1 MPTGKTE
8 NKNKTEIRSCIYRA
22 YNFNKRAHIQI
33 NFTYIFNTL
42 SVRISKITSW
52 CQQVYFTVYNQQDQ
66 KEKLKVKKQV

>member
-1 MPTGKTE
+1 MAHEITSVNINWKKKIAHFEMPTGKTE
-8 NKNKTEIRSCIYRA
+8 NKNKTEIRSCIYRT

-52 CQQVYFTVYNQQDQ
+52 C
-66 KEKLKVKKQV
+66 

>member
-8 NKNKTEIRSCIYRA
+8 NKNKTEIRSCIYRT

-52 CQQVYFTVYNQQDQ
+52 C
-66 KEKLKVKKQV
+66 